1 MKTSKTT
8 LNLIYSSL
16 FFISINVSADEIAD
30 KISACNAALNK
41 DELTSAI
48 TISEAILKHAPN
60 HHEGLL
66 CKGRAL
72 GAQNNYDAALNT
84 LEMAAKQS
92 KSGFDEILSHI
103 FIGNLHKNNNKNMEA
118 IASYEKSIKICEV
131 EKNDKFK
138 RINLNLIGETHIQNN
153 NLDAA
158 LASYLTGSKL
168 AMNDNERADSYER
181 LASSYSALNQHD
193 LAIEYQL
200 KAVLM
205 QQKAGTLD
213 DYADAS
219 YILGQTY
226 EKAKEYSNAERSYS
240 KLLQFSKDNGGAYY
254 EAKASYA
261 LGKVKA
267 ITGNT
272 ENAKTILVEALTIA
286 RNIGE
291 TKLASE
297 IETSLK
303 VLSSQRR

>member
-1 MKTSKTT
+1 MKISKNT
-8 LNLIYSSL
+8 LTLIYSLL
-16 FFISINVSADEIAD
+16 FFMSISSNADETAD
-30 KISACNAALNK
+30 KVSACNAALNRG
-41 DELTSAI
+41 DLASAI
-48 TISEAILKHAPN
+48 SASDAILKHAPN
-60 HHEGLL
+60 HREGLL

-118 IASYEKSIKICEV
+118 IASYEKSIKICEA

-138 RINLNLIGETHIQNN
+138 RINLNLIGEAHLQNN
-153 NLDAA
+153 NLNAA
-158 LASYLTGSKL
+158 LANYLAGSKL
-168 AMNDNERADSYER
+168 ALNDNERADSYER
-181 LASSYSALNQHD
+181 LASTYSTLGQHD
-193 LAIEYQL
+193 SAIEYQL

-213 DYADAS
+213 DYANAS
-219 YILGQTY
+219 YSLGLIY
-226 EKAKEYSNAERSYS
+226 EKAKEYSNAEKSYF

-261 LGKVKA
+261 LGKVKT
-267 ITGNT
+267 ITGDT
-272 ENAKTILVEALTIA
+272 ERAKTAMTDALAIA
-286 RNIGE
+286 RTIGE
-291 TKLASE
+291 TKLTSE

-303 VLSSQRR
+303 ELNGQNR